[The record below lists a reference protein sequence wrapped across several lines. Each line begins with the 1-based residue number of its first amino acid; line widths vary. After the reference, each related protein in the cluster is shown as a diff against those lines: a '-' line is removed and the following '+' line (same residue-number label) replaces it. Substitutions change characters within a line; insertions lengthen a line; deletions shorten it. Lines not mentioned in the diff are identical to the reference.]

1 MSQYPNLTIDADLS
15 ISGVGQLSNARIQNV
30 TSAGRL
36 ILEQELVTSEAAG
49 NTHTGQII
57 FDIDLQKLF
66 IFVSANSQF
75 EPVSFNREG
84 DVMFKGVI
92 NPSNANSNNS
102 GTSGGGT
109 SGTDSSSGVD
119 SGSTGGTTTTTYGVT
134 GVKYAVVSAPND
146 DDSGPNSGSVYVY
159 DMTDLTAAP
168 TKLTAFDGAA
178 SDGFGAAYNS
188 ISSHGDKLFIASAAD
203 DDNSAVSSGSVYV
216 FDVNDF
222 SAQPIK
228 LVSPNP
234 LEGAQFGNAISATA
248 EKVVIGAIEDTGNV
262 ASSGAAYVYDMSDL
276 TAAPTKLFASDGA
289 ASDKFGADIASN
301 DSHIVVGAWDTDNG
315 RKGDGSIYVYDATN
329 LTAAPTKLSG
339 VPNSNGNLGWSVDIN
354 DTHIVVGAKGGG
366 IGGTAFVYDL
376 SDLSATPTELIRPD
390 AWHGDFF
397 GWSVS
402 LNDDYAFVGAFK
414 DDDDGTSSGS
424 VFAYQL
430 SNLSAA
436 PTKLTAP
443 DAASDDKF
451 GYSLSAMGDSLIVSS
466 YNDNDN
472 GTNSGSVYV
481 YDTTNLSSAPTKLTA
496 FDGAEYD
503 LYGNVVEFV
512 PEITA
517 TTTSS
522 GSGDTGGSTTQY
534 MAVTSAVNNVVYV
547 YDANDLTTAP
557 TEIPTPD
564 TTNANTEFGNTL
576 AITDEILVAGVSYE
590 ASQGWATG
598 AAYVYDMTDLTA
610 APTKLTAPDASAG

>member
-1 MSQYPNLTIDADLS
+1 MANQILA
-15 ISGVGQLSNARIQNV
+15 GAVVNA
-30 TSAGRL
+30 G
-36 ILEQELVTSEAAG
+36 
-49 NTHTGQII
+49 
-57 FDIDLQKLF
+57 
-66 IFVSANSQF
+66 
-75 EPVSFNREG
+75 
-84 DVMFKGVI
+84 MVI
-92 NPSNANSNNS
+92 A
-102 GTSGGGT
+102 
-109 SGTDSSSGVD
+109 GVD
-119 SGSTGGTTTTTYGVT
+119 ANNPPVTGSGDTGSTTTTTYEVT

-178 SDGFGAAYNS
+178 DDGFGAMYNT
-188 ISSHGDKLFIASAAD
+188 ISSHGDKLFIASPAD
-203 DDNSAVSSGSVYV
+203 DDNSASSSGSVYV

-234 LEGAQFGNAISATA
+234 LTSAQFGNAISATA
-248 EKVVIGAIEDTGNV
+248 EKVVIGSIEDTGNV
-262 ASSGAAYVYDMSDL
+262 AGSGAAYVYDMSDL
-276 TAAPTKLFASDGA
+276 TAAPTKLFPSDGA
-289 ASDKFGADIASN
+289 AQDKFGFDIASN
-301 DSHIVVGAWDTDNG
+301 DSYIVISAYNSDNG
-315 RKGDGSIYVYDATN
+315 RKGDGSIYVYDATD

-339 VPNSNGNLGWSVDIN
+339 APNSNGNFGWSVDIN
-354 DTHIVVGAKGGG
+354 DTHIVVGQKDNVNSN
-366 IGGTAFVYDL
+366 GGTAFVYDL
-376 SDLSATPTELIRPD
+376 SDLSATPTELTRSD
-390 AWHGDFF
+390 AATSDFF

-424 VFAYQL
+424 VYAYQL
-430 SNLSAA
+430 SNLSVA

-443 DAASDDKF
+443 DAATEDRF
-451 GYSLSAMGDSLIVSS
+451 GRSLSAMGDSLIVSS
-466 YNDNDN
+466 YINDDN

-522 GSGDTGGSTTQY
+522 G
-534 MAVTSAVNNVVYV
+534 
-547 YDANDLTTAP
+547 
-557 TEIPTPD
+557 
-564 TTNANTEFGNTL
+564 
-576 AITDEILVAGVSYE
+576 
-590 ASQGWATG
+590 
-598 AAYVYDMTDLTA
+598 
-610 APTKLTAPDASAG
+610 